1 MIMSD
6 CSNSISDKV
15 INQISEKISKERF
28 GSPMIYSDIFNK
40 YELNEKFI
48 KELTELINK
57 YNIDTKLDMHDFLIA
72 ELVRNYLASLRNA
85 IRYNKKLK
93 GEKVEEY
100 I

>member
-1 MIMSD
+1 MSN
-6 CSNSISDKV
+6 CSDSISNKV
-15 INQISEKISKERF
+15 INEISGEISKERF
-28 GSPMIYSDIFNK
+28 SSPMIYSDIFNK
-40 YELNEKFI
+40 YELNEEFI

-85 IRYNKKLK
+85 IRSDKKLK